1 MILAADLGSTNFKAA
16 VFADDGSRLADA
28 ARPLPY
34 AIRTHDRSELDPDAV
49 TETFFAVLDDAL
61 SRAGAAR
68 KDLLA
73 ISITS
78 QAQTFCI
85 CDPEGRA
92 VSPMF
97 GWTDARAHSEAED
110 LQALLGPAFHA
121 TTGFPAVSPLLTLAK
136 VLWWKRRHGLD
147 RRLRI
152 MQLPSWLAMHLGAPH
167 ATDHNL
173 AAMSGL
179 YSIPAGT
186 WWAAA
191 LDAIGVDSS
200 QLGTLVEPGQ
210 RVATSASTRPH
221 GFADHL
227 EVVFAGNDHTAGALG
242 CGCGAGRSI
251 LTLGTAGVLYRHAGE
266 SPGPYSSNGL
276 WGPFPGGAYYELL
289 CLDHAC
295 SALDWADEFLFGSV
309 DSPQFVEQAGAALVT
324 ERSPRFDPLKW
335 GTPCAWSGD
344 GTPQE
349 KAYAVLEGIAIALHE
364 MAGDSFCREGGEI
377 VILGGG
383 SRLDFWV
390 QLVADIFQ
398 RRLIRVQ
405 DDGLDGAAM
414 LAGIPVKTTPAT
426 TTTFEPIIKH
436 AKRFI

>member
-16 VFADDGSRLADA
+16 VFAEDGSRLAEA
-28 ARPLPY
+28 ACQLPY
-34 AIRTHDRSELDPDAV
+34 TIRTHERSELDPTAV
-49 TETFFAVLDDAL
+49 TETFFGVLDVAL
-61 SRAGAAR
+61 SRAGASR
-68 KDLLA
+68 KDVRI

-85 CDPEGRA
+85 CDPDGRA
-92 VSPMF
+92 VSPML
-97 GWTDARAHSEAED
+97 GWTDERAHSEAEE

-136 VLWWKRRHGLD
+136 VLWWQRRHGLAPEF
-147 RRLRI
+147 RI
-152 MQLPSWLAMHLGAPH
+152 MQLPSYLAMRLGTPH

-186 WWAAA
+186 WWALA
-191 LDAIGVDSS
+191 LDAVGVNVS
-200 QLGTLVEPGQ
+200 QLGSLVEPGQ
-210 RVATSASTRPH
+210 RVATSDVTRPR

-242 CGCGAGRSI
+242 CNCGRGRSI
-251 LTLGTAGVLYRHAGE
+251 LTLGTAGVLYRHVGE
-266 SPGPYSSNGL
+266 TSGPYSSNGL
-276 WGPFPGGAYYELL
+276 WGPFPGGGYYELL

-295 SALDWADEFLFGSV
+295 SALDWADEFLFGRV
-309 DSPQFVEQAGAALVT
+309 NSPLFVEQARMAVMT
-324 ERSPRFDPLKW
+324 ERSPRFDPHKW

-349 KAYAVLEGIAIALHE
+349 KAYAVLEGIATALHD
-364 MAGDSFCREGGEI
+364 MAGDSFCKEGGEI

-398 RRLIRVQ
+398 RRLIRVSR
-405 DDGLDGAAM
+405 DGLDGAAM
-414 LAGIPVKTTPAT
+414 LAGIPIKNLTESS
-426 TTTFEPIIKH
+426 TTFEPNIID
-436 AKRFI
+436 AKRLI